1 MALHLLSEAKCKSAR
16 TKQKKPVASH
26 LEANGTVDVQKL
38 IFFVFGYQTEISVQ
52 NRNMFNFYHW
62 HLNETCCIWTR

>member
-26 LEANGTVDVQKL
+26 LEASRRPKADLFRVRLSDRNFCPKSEHVQL
-38 IFFVFGYQTEISVQ
+38 LS
-52 NRNMFNFYHW
+52 
-62 HLNETCCIWTR
+62 LAS